1 MEIIVQMTRQEKQKN
16 KNMEKLR
23 KETLIN
29 LVSLNRN
36 VGQVVENAKKLQRS
50 E

>member
-1 MEIIVQMTRQEKQKN
+1 MTRQEKQKN